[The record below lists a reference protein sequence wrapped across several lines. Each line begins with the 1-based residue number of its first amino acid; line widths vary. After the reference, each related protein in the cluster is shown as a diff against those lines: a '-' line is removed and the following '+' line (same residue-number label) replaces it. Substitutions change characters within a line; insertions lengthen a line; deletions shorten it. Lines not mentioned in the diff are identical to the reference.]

1 METYWYASAVFKLFR
16 FFEKVFYSISFTR
29 FFLTVSHSW
38 MFANFCVY
46 YMHIYPSGRLSKMI
60 EKLHIIGNLRH
71 LGVCLY
77 SRLNIIL
84 FACNKIIKLI
94 KMYVF
99 FTSSKDCIFNF
110 SLFKDSDYSIWSDE
124 KMIDLYLNKT
134 RLKKKLLA
142 NSSHFI
148 EWDSF
153 RKVFS
158 HSKKR
163 NLLIIVCGKNAS
175 CVEPYIPP
183 LICGS
188 NYGPNYAQ
196 VLNLNDRLT
205 KLYFHR
211 FAFGLRQSLNRY
223 FLDKHNTKYWNL
235 LGYAWLVLVLV
246 FVFHW
251 QKLIF
256 TFRS

>member
-60 EKLHIIGNLRH
+60 KKLHIIGNLRH

-94 KMYVF
+94 KMDVF

-110 SLFKDSDYSIWSDE
+110 SLFKDSDFIVTIRFDLMKRWSICTWIKLDW
-124 KMIDLYLNKT
+124 
-134 RLKKKLLA
+134 KK
-142 NSSHFI
+142 NSSQIVLILLSETVSVKFFHT
-148 EWDSF
+148 
-153 RKVFS
+153 RK
-158 HSKKR
+158 
-163 NLLIIVCGKNAS
+163 NGI
-175 CVEPYIPP
+175 Y
-183 LICGS
+183 
-188 NYGPNYAQ
+188 
-196 VLNLNDRLT
+196 
-205 KLYFHR
+205 
-211 FAFGLRQSLNRY
+211 
-223 FLDKHNTKYWNL
+223 
-235 LGYAWLVLVLV
+235 
-246 FVFHW
+246 
-251 QKLIF
+251 
-256 TFRS
+256 